1 MHAGF
6 SRVCINPPKGT
17 RMMGFGDRDRGPG
30 SESIRDDIFAR
41 ALYLAHDGEQALIVT
56 FDMCF
61 IGREDSD
68 RYKGVLGRL
77 FGLTP
82 RQIVLA
88 SSHSH
93 VGPASGY
100 WAYGDYLPPDQLYL
114 REMEAAVVAAA
125 TAAKERARKVT
136 IRAGSGH
143 SKVPMNRRKRMP
155 NGKFENRPNPDGI
168 VCDALPVCLL
178 TGEDGRTVACLF
190 SIAAHPSIV
199 GGTAISSE
207 YPGVATNRVD
217 AHLGA
222 ACSMFL
228 QGCGGDAK
236 TNVAG
241 EGRDTWLSNDW
252 GVVEKVGKMLGDE
265 VIGILGNLKEFEP
278 SLGAALAETRWPLLP
293 ARSRGEFEKVAGE
306 LTPGAPP
313 SQQRLYPLWAA
324 RQLELLDRG
333 QKLRTAASVLIQGI
347 QLGKGLRM
355 VAIEGEPVAEH
366 GLNMLKFYSEGVTFP
381 LGYANG
387 EAMYLPVTR
396 QLPEGG
402 YEVDSYW
409 EYGAPAGLAP
419 GMEQVVTQTLE
430 TFQRQGIG

>member
-30 SESIRDDIFAR
+30 SGSIRDDIFAR

-61 IGREDSD
+61 IGREDSG

-217 AHLGA
+217 AH
-222 ACSMFL
+222 
-228 QGCGGDAK
+228 
-236 TNVAG
+236 
-241 EGRDTWLSNDW
+241 
-252 GVVEKVGKMLGDE
+252 
-265 VIGILGNLKEFEP
+265 
-278 SLGAALAETRWPLLP
+278 LGAALAETRWPLLP

>member
-1 MHAGF
+1 
-6 SRVCINPPKGT
+6 
-17 RMMGFGDRDRGPG
+17 MMGFGDRDRGPG
-30 SESIRDDIFAR
+30 SESVRDDIFAR
-41 ALYLAHDGEQALIVT
+41 ALYLSHEGEQALVVT

-68 RYKGVLGRL
+68 RYKGVLGRR
-77 FGLTP
+77 FGMMP
-82 RQIVLA
+82 KQIMLA

-100 WAYGDYLPPDQLYL
+100 WAYGDYLPSDQLYL
-114 REMEAAVVAAA
+114 RELETAVVEAA
-125 TAAKERARKVT
+125 TLAKERTRKVT
-136 IRAGSGH
+136 IRAGMGR

-155 NGKFENRPNPDGI
+155 NGKFENRPNPEGI

-178 TGEDGRTVACLF
+178 SGDDGRPVACLF
-190 SIAAHPSIV
+190 SISAHPSIV
-199 GGTAISSE
+199 GGAAISAE

-217 AHLGA
+217 AHLGGA
-222 ACSMFL
+222 YSMFL

-236 TNVAG
+236 TCVAG

-252 GVVEKVGKMLGDE
+252 SVVERVGTMLGDE
-265 VIGILGNLKEFEP
+265 VIGMLGNLKAFEP
-278 SLGAALAETRWPLLP
+278 SLGTALAETRWPLMP
-293 ARSRGEFEKVAGE
+293 FASRSEIEAIAARLK
-306 LTPGAPP
+306 PGASP
-313 SQQRLYPLWAA
+313 SEQGLHPLWAA

-333 QKLRTAASVLIQGI
+333 QHPRTAASVLIQGI

-366 GLNMLKFYSEGVTFP
+366 GLNMMKFYDDGVTFP

-402 YEVDSYW
+402 YEVDSFW
-409 EYGAPAGLAP
+409 EYGAPSGLAP
-419 GMEQVVTQTLE
+419 GMEEVVTRTLE
-430 TFQRQGIG
+430 VFRMEGIA